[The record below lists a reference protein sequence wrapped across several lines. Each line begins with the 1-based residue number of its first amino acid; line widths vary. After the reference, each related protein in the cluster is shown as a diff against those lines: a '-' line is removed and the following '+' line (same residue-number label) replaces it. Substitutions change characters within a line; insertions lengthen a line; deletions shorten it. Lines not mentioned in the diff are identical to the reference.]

1 MDNSELAFISE
12 NILPYIHS
20 TIISNYDD
28 KYEIKHCTIL
38 AKACKNLIT
47 MIGIEVSRNLLILK
61 CGNLIIS
68 KIIKTIEKSL
78 SVDTFNV
85 QISLMMNLIDNYSVT
100 LNENGLN
107 MNGLNMNG
115 LNMNGLNMNGLN
127 MNELNANET
136 IRLND
141 SINPLYRELSIIKQ
155 SLENISNNEE
165 IGYGKLTIRNSLKN
179 ILNNIKHAIDSS
191 IINPKIINNIDDMII
206 YLDEISEELD
216 ILYDG
221 SWIKSIF
228 DLYVLR
234 YQHMYVS
241 REFNKLIDWLYF
253 NAKLEDMDFYDDNRL
268 HKIILNE
275 LLKYFKTVIVK
286 TDSSI
291 SELNIEKIISV
302 NISDDVIYRLSLIVI
317 SAINSIIEKTFML
330 QLVSKKND
338 SINKI
343 SIQQSIISIISTL
356 PKLTQKQILLVKEYI
371 VSNGCNKQQSKTKD
385 INIQQ
390 EKTQKS
396 ENGVNEE
403 ITKEATKK
411 STRNKNISTKN
422 EIVRNESVKNES
434 VRHADNHGSESS
446 KYTDEYASDE
456 YVSDGYVSDR
466 ND

>member
-1 MDNSELAFISE
+1 M
-12 NILPYIHS
+12 
-20 TIISNYDD
+20 ISNYDD

-107 MNGLNMNG
+107 MN
-115 LNMNGLNMNGLN
+115 
-127 MNELNANET
+127 ELNVNET

-141 SINPLYRELSIIKQ
+141 SINPLYRELSTIKQ

-165 IGYGKLTIRNSLKN
+165 IGYGKLMIRNSLKN
-179 ILNNIKHAIDSS
+179 ILNNIKYITDNS
-191 IINPKIINNIDDMII
+191 IINQKIIDNIDDLII

-234 YQHMYVS
+234 YQHMYIS
-241 REFNKLIDWLYF
+241 REFNKLMDWLYF

-291 SELNIEKIISV
+291 SELNIEKIIPV

-385 INIQQ
+385 TNIQQ

-396 ENGVNEE
+396 ENGV
-403 ITKEATKK
+403 IKEVAKK

-422 EIVRNESVKNES
+422 ETVKNES
-434 VRHADNHGSESS
+434 IKHTNDHRSESS
-446 KYTDEYASDE
+446 KYTNEYASDEYASDE
-456 YVSDGYVSDR
+456 YASDEYMSDR

>member
-1 MDNSELAFISE
+1 
-12 NILPYIHS
+12 
-20 TIISNYDD
+20 
-28 KYEIKHCTIL
+28 
-38 AKACKNLIT
+38 
-47 MIGIEVSRNLLILK
+47 
-61 CGNLIIS
+61 
-68 KIIKTIEKSL
+68 
-78 SVDTFNV
+78 
-85 QISLMMNLIDNYSVT
+85 
-100 LNENGLN
+100 
-107 MNGLNMNG
+107 
-115 LNMNGLNMNGLN
+115 
-127 MNELNANET
+127 
-136 IRLND
+136 
-141 SINPLYRELSIIKQ
+141 
-155 SLENISNNEE
+155 
-165 IGYGKLTIRNSLKN
+165 
-179 ILNNIKHAIDSS
+179 
-191 IINPKIINNIDDMII
+191 MII

-390 EKTQKS
+390 EKTQKTTQKTT
-396 ENGVNEE
+396 NR
-403 ITKEATKK
+403 ITKKP
-411 STRNKNISTKN
+411 TRNKNISTKKETIEN
-422 EIVRNESVKNES
+422 KSVKCASNHRSES
-434 VRHADNHGSESS
+434 SDNGSESS
-446 KYTDEYASDE
+446 EYATYEHVSNERMSTEYVSDEHASDE
-456 YVSDGYVSDR
+456 YVSDR

>member
-85 QISLMMNLIDNYSVT
+85 QISLMINLIDNYSVT
-100 LNENGLN
+100 LNEN
-107 MNGLNMNG
+107 
-115 LNMNGLNMNGLN
+115 
-127 MNELNANET
+127 ELNANET
-136 IRLND
+136 ISLND
-141 SINPLYRELSIIKQ
+141 SINPLYRELSTIKQ

-179 ILNNIKHAIDSS
+179 ILNNIKHTTDNS
-191 IINPKIINNIDDMII
+191 IINPKIIDNIDDLII

-241 REFNKLIDWLYF
+241 REFNKLMDWLYF

-291 SELNIEKIISV
+291 SELNIEKIIPV

-385 INIQQ
+385 ANVQQ

-456 YVSDGYVSDR
+456 YVSDGYTSDR
-466 ND
+466 NY

>member
-100 LNENGLN
+100 LNEN
-107 MNGLNMNG
+107 
-115 LNMNGLNMNGLN
+115 
-127 MNELNANET
+127 ELNANET
-136 IRLND
+136 ISLND
-141 SINPLYRELSIIKQ
+141 SINPLYRELSTIKQ

-179 ILNNIKHAIDSS
+179 ILNNIKHTTDNS
-191 IINPKIINNIDDMII
+191 IINPKIIDNIDDLII

-241 REFNKLIDWLYF
+241 REFNKLMDWLYF

-275 LLKYFKTVIVK
+275 LLKYFKTVIIK

-291 SELNIEKIISV
+291 SELNIEKIILV

-385 INIQQ
+385 ANVQQ

-434 VRHADNHGSESS
+434 IRHADNHGSESS
-446 KYTDEYASDE
+446 KYTDEYVSDE
-456 YVSDGYVSDR
+456 YVSDEYVSDEYMSDR

>member
-107 MNGLNMNG
+107 MN
-115 LNMNGLNMNGLN
+115 
-127 MNELNANET
+127 ELNVNET

-141 SINPLYRELSIIKQ
+141 SINPLYRELSTIKQ

-165 IGYGKLTIRNSLKN
+165 IGYGKLMIRNSLKN
-179 ILNNIKHAIDSS
+179 ILNNIKYITDNS
-191 IINPKIINNIDDMII
+191 IINQKIIDNIDDLII

-234 YQHMYVS
+234 YQHMYIS
-241 REFNKLIDWLYF
+241 REFNKLMDWLYF

-291 SELNIEKIISV
+291 SELNIEKIIPV

-385 INIQQ
+385 TNIQQ

-396 ENGVNEE
+396 ENGV
-403 ITKEATKK
+403 IKEVAKK

-422 EIVRNESVKNES
+422 ETVKNES
-434 VRHADNHGSESS
+434 IKHTNDHRSESS
-446 KYTDEYASDE
+446 KYTNEYASDEYASDE
-456 YVSDGYVSDR
+456 YASDEYMSDR

>member
-38 AKACKNLIT
+38 TKACKNLIT

-100 LNENGLN
+100 LNEN
-107 MNGLNMNG
+107 
-115 LNMNGLNMNGLN
+115 
-127 MNELNANET
+127 ELNANET
-136 IRLND
+136 ISLND
-141 SINPLYRELSIIKQ
+141 SINPLYRELSTIKQ

-179 ILNNIKHAIDSS
+179 ILNNIKHTTDNS
-191 IINPKIINNIDDMII
+191 IINPKIIDNIDDLII

-275 LLKYFKTVIVK
+275 LLKYFKTVIIK

-291 SELNIEKIISV
+291 SELNIEKIIPV

-385 INIQQ
+385 ANVQQ

-434 VRHADNHGSESS
+434 VRHAGNHGSESS

-456 YVSDGYVSDR
+456 YASDEYASDRYMSDR

>member
-115 LNMNGLNMNGLN
+115 LN
-127 MNELNANET
+127 ANET

-141 SINPLYRELSIIKQ
+141 SINPLYRELSTIKQ

-390 EKTQKS
+390 EKTQKTTQKTT
-396 ENGVNEE
+396 NR
-403 ITKEATKK
+403 ITKKP
-411 STRNKNISTKN
+411 TRNKNISTKKETIEN
-422 EIVRNESVKNES
+422 KSVKCASNHRSES
-434 VRHADNHGSESS
+434 SDNGSESS
-446 KYTDEYASDE
+446 EYATYEHVSNERMSTEYVSDEHASDE
-456 YVSDGYVSDR
+456 YVSDR

>member
-38 AKACKNLIT
+38 AKACKNLIA

-100 LNENGLN
+100 LNEN
-107 MNGLNMNG
+107 
-115 LNMNGLNMNGLN
+115 
-127 MNELNANET
+127 ELNANET
-136 IRLND
+136 ISLND
-141 SINPLYRELSIIKQ
+141 SINPLYRELSTIKQ

-179 ILNNIKHAIDSS
+179 ILNNIKHTTDNS
-191 IINPKIINNIDDMII
+191 IINPKIIDNIDDLII

-241 REFNKLIDWLYF
+241 REFNKLMDWLYF

-275 LLKYFKTVIVK
+275 LLKYFKTVIIK

-291 SELNIEKIISV
+291 SELNIEKIIPV

-343 SIQQSIISIISTL
+343 SIQQSIISIIW
-356 PKLTQKQILLVKEYI
+356 K
-371 VSNGCNKQQSKTKD
+371 QSKNLSQNPCWT
-385 INIQQ
+385 
-390 EKTQKS
+390 S
-396 ENGVNEE
+396 
-403 ITKEATKK
+403 
-411 STRNKNISTKN
+411 RPCF
-422 EIVRNESVKNES
+422 
-434 VRHADNHGSESS
+434 
-446 KYTDEYASDE
+446 
-456 YVSDGYVSDR
+456 
-466 ND
+466 

>member
-100 LNENGLN
+100 LNEN
-107 MNGLNMNG
+107 
-115 LNMNGLNMNGLN
+115 
-127 MNELNANET
+127 ELNANET
-136 IRLND
+136 ISLND
-141 SINPLYRELSIIKQ
+141 SINPLYRELSTIKQ

-179 ILNNIKHAIDSS
+179 ILNNIKHTTDNS
-191 IINPKIINNIDDMII
+191 IINPKIIDNIDDLII

-241 REFNKLIDWLYF
+241 REFNKLMDWLYF

-275 LLKYFKTVIVK
+275 LLKYFKTVIIK

-291 SELNIEKIISV
+291 SELNIEKIIPV

-385 INIQQ
+385 TNVQQ

-446 KYTDEYASDE
+446 KYTDEYVSDEYASDE
-456 YVSDGYVSDR
+456 YVSDGYMSDR

>member
-115 LNMNGLNMNGLN
+115 LNMN
-127 MNELNANET
+127 ELNANET

-141 SINPLYRELSIIKQ
+141 SINPLYRELSTIKQ

-390 EKTQKS
+390 EKTQKTTQKTT
-396 ENGVNEE
+396 NR
-403 ITKEATKK
+403 ITKKP
-411 STRNKNISTKN
+411 TRNKNISTKKETIEN
-422 EIVRNESVKNES
+422 KSVKCASNHRSES
-434 VRHADNHGSESS
+434 SDNGSESS
-446 KYTDEYASDE
+446 EYATYEHVSNERMSTEYVSDEHASDE
-456 YVSDGYVSDR
+456 YVSDR

>member
-78 SVDTFNV
+78 SIDTFNV
-85 QISLMMNLIDNYSVT
+85 QISLMMNLIDNYFVT
-100 LNENGLN
+100 LNE
-107 MNGLNMNG
+107 
-115 LNMNGLNMNGLN
+115 
-127 MNELNANET
+127 NELNANET
-136 IRLND
+136 ISLND
-141 SINPLYRELSIIKQ
+141 SINPLYRELSTIKQ

-179 ILNNIKHAIDSS
+179 ILNNIKNITDNSV
-191 IINPKIINNIDDMII
+191 INPKIIDNINDLII

-241 REFNKLIDWLYF
+241 REFNKLMDWLYF

-275 LLKYFKTVIVK
+275 LLKYFKTVIIK

-291 SELNIEKIISV
+291 SELNIEKIIPV

-385 INIQQ
+385 ANVQQ

-403 ITKEATKK
+403 ITKETTKK

-446 KYTDEYASDE
+446 KYTDEYVSDEYASDE
-456 YVSDGYVSDR
+456 YVSDGYMSDR

>member
-78 SVDTFNV
+78 SIDTFNV
-85 QISLMMNLIDNYSVT
+85 QISLMMNLIDNYFVT
-100 LNENGLN
+100 LNE
-107 MNGLNMNG
+107 
-115 LNMNGLNMNGLN
+115 
-127 MNELNANET
+127 NELNANET
-136 IRLND
+136 ISLND
-141 SINPLYRELSIIKQ
+141 SINPLYRELSTIKQ

-179 ILNNIKHAIDSS
+179 ILNNIKNITDNSV
-191 IINPKIINNIDDMII
+191 INPKIIDNINDLII

-241 REFNKLIDWLYF
+241 REFNKLMDWLYF

-275 LLKYFKTVIVK
+275 LLKYFKTVIIK

-291 SELNIEKIISV
+291 SELNIEKIIPV

-385 INIQQ
+385 TNVQQ

-403 ITKEATKK
+403 ITKETTKK

-446 KYTDEYASDE
+446 KYTDEYVSDEYASDE
-456 YVSDGYVSDR
+456 YVSDGYMSDR